1 MARLF
6 DKNMF
11 IMLSAIMIGAIFITF
26 FIADIV
32 NRSTIDDLETGHKVE
47 IEQMESDNENFT
59 SHFIRA
65 TVDLDQARENR
76 ANGDYNFKLALL
88 WYQSALS
95 EKNITYFELYK
106 IRGTDNC
113 TDAMPNYNFS
123 RDTFDQAKDNFIE
136 IKSYTKNQKY
146 IEILDI
152 YVRLTSSGSNLSQLN
167 YNATYYLKVLTEN
180 LLFDLENGTVIYLEN
195 VSDIIVLLDEI
206 LIELDEMES
215 DYGNIQDE
223 IDEYEFFITER

>member
-6 DKNMF
+6 DRNMF
-11 IMLSAIMIGAIFITF
+11 IMLLAIMIGATFITF

-32 NRSTIDDLETGHKVE
+32 NRSTIDDLETEHNVE
-47 IEQMESDNENFT
+47 ILQIESDNEKFT
-59 SHFIRA
+59 SNFIRA
-65 TVDLDQARENR
+65 TVDLDQAREDR
-76 ANGDYNFKLALL
+76 ADGDYNFKLAFL
-88 WYQSALS
+88 WYQSALY

-113 TDAMPNYNFS
+113 TDAMPHYNDS
-123 RDTFDQAKDNFIE
+123 CDNFDQAKDNFIE

-167 YNATYYLKVLTEN
+167 YYATYYLKILTEN
-180 LLFDLENGTVIYLEN
+180 LFFDLENETVIYLEN
-195 VSDIIVLLDEI
+195 VTDILELFNETYGQLQNLEDEYDIIQ
-206 LIELDEMES
+206 S
-215 DYGNIQDE
+215 E
-223 IDEYEFFITER
+223 IDEYDFFDTER

>member
-11 IMLSAIMIGAIFITF
+11 IMLLAIMIGAIFITF

-65 TVDLDQARENR
+65 TVDLDQAREHR
-76 ANGDYNFKLALL
+76 AKGDYNFKLALL

-113 TDAMPNYNFS
+113 TDAMPHYNNS
-123 RDTFDQAKDNFIE
+123 CYTFDQAKDKFIE

-206 LIELDEMES
+206 LIELDEMGSVYE
-215 DYGNIQDE
+215 DIQAE
-223 IDEYEFFITER
+223 IDEYDFFDTER